1 MEKTALIT
9 GASSGIGKEL
19 AKIHAEKGGSLI
31 IVARRL
37 DKLTELKNEL
47 EQKHKVQVTVIAK
60 DLSVNDAAK
69 ELYEEVKHSDLQVDY
84 LINNAGF
91 GLLGKFHELSW
102 ERQMQMINLNM
113 VTLSELMYLFL
124 SDMVSRNSGKILNTS
139 STASLIPGPLQ
150 ALYYAT
156 KSYVAFLG
164 NAIAE
169 ELHDTEVTVT
179 TLMPGA
185 TESEFAQTSGM
196 DETSL
201 FNKTATA
208 RSVAEDGYN
217 GMIKGKL
224 DVFSGLTP
232 SVKILKVMIPFVPK
246 KMMLKQI
253 RKMQEVK

>member
-1 MEKTALIT
+1 MKKTALIT
-9 GASSGIGKEL
+9 GASSGIGKEF
-19 AKIHAEKGGSLI
+19 AKIHAERGGSLI

-47 EQKHKVQVTVIAK
+47 EQKHKVYVTAIAK
-60 DLSVNDAAK
+60 DLSVNGAAK
-69 ELYEEVKHSDLQVDY
+69 ELYEEVKHTGVQVDY

-113 VTLSELMYLFL
+113 VALSELMYLFIP
-124 SDMVSRNSGKILNTS
+124 DMVSRNSGKLLNTS

-156 KSYVAFLG
+156 KSYVTFLG

-196 DETSL
+196 DKTSL
-201 FNKTATA
+201 FKKTATA

-232 SVKILKVMIPFVPK
+232 SVKFLKVMKPFLPK

-253 RKMQEVK
+253 RQMQQV